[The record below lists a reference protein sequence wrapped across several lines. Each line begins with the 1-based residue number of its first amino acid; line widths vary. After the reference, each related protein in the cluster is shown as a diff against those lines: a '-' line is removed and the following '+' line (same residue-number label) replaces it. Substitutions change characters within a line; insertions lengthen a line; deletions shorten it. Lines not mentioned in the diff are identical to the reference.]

1 VRVHFNDR
9 VSARATDEPVTDRPL
24 QFHRRL
30 PGYAPTPLHELPSIA
45 ERLHLARVYLKD
57 ESSRLGLPAF
67 KILGASWAVYREVEE
82 RLGGTPEP
90 WSSLEGLARAVTPLR
105 PLELVTATD
114 GNHGRAV
121 ARVARWL
128 GLEAR
133 IFVPRGTARDRI
145 EAIASEGAAVTEVHG
160 TYDDAV
166 REAASMQGPRRLLV
180 QDNGWPGYETIPRR
194 VVEGYS
200 TMFHEIDAEL
210 AARGAGAPDLV
221 LVQVGVGSLAAAVIR
236 HYNAA
241 RAVPPTRIVGVEPE
255 DAACALASLVRG
267 RPEEVPGPHRSMM
280 AGLNCGS
287 LSAPAWPSLRDGLDA
302 AIAVED
308 SHAATAMRLLAERG
322 ISSGESGA
330 AGLAGLVA
338 LLEGPQASTARR
350 RLRLDERTRVLL
362 LSTEGI
368 TDGENYARIVGQ
380 P

>member
-1 VRVHFNDR
+1 MRVQFNDR
-9 VSARATDEPVTDRPL
+9 VSVRAWEEPATDRPL
-24 QFHRRL
+24 RFHRRL
-30 PGYAPTPLHELPSIA
+30 PDYAPTPLHELRSIA
-45 ERLHLARVYLKD
+45 ERLRVGQIYLKD

-67 KILGASWAVYREVEE
+67 KILGASWAVYREIEE
-82 RLGGTPEP
+82 RLGGSPEP
-90 WSSLEGLARAVTPLR
+90 WSSLEDLSRAVAPLR

-128 GLEAR
+128 GLDAR
-133 IFVPRGTARDRI
+133 IFVPHGTARDRI
-145 EAIASEGAAVTEVHG
+145 EAIASEGAGVTEVPG

-166 REAASMQGPRRLLV
+166 REAASAQGPRRLLV

-194 VVEGYS
+194 VVEGYA

-236 HYNAA
+236 HYRAA
-241 RAVPPTRIVGVEPE
+241 REAPPPRIVGVEPE
-255 DAACALASLVRG
+255 DAACALASLARG
-267 RPEEVPGPHRSMM
+267 RPAEVPGPHRSMM

-287 LSAPAWPSLRDGLDA
+287 LSAPAWPWLRDGLDA

-308 SHAATAMRLLAERG
+308 SHAASAMRLLAEEG
-322 ISSGESGA
+322 IPSGESGA
-330 AGLAGLVA
+330 AGLAGLTA
-338 LLEGPQASTARR
+338 LLEGPHAATARE
-350 RLRLDERTRVLL
+350 RLRLDRRTRVLL

-368 TDGENYARIVGQ
+368 TDRKNYARVVSE